1 MDAKYP
7 KKCQL
12 NVNNIQKIS
21 TLNDESRNYID
32 TFHYFKWKKN
42 GNWYYLVAQAA
53 IMV

>member
-21 TLNDESRNYID
+21 TLNDESR
-32 TFHYFKWKKN
+32 KKK
-42 GNWYYLVAQAA
+42 GKWYYLFGQAA
-53 IMV
+53 VMV